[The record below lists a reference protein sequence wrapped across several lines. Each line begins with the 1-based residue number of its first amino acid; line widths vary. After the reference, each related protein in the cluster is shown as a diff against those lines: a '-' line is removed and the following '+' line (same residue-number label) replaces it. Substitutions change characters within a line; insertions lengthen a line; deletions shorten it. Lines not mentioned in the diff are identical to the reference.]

1 MEKYYYFARLNLV
14 GSYTNKEIFLL
25 NSLSSHYYYPNNK
38 YEWGFINVER
48 IEFETRIL
56 FCGKL
61 VKFIDDV
68 EEEVVNKDH
77 KEKNS
82 VNVQNKIIAEANFIL
97 DCKTGI
103 MAYNEVSGK
112 IGYKQFIENFAAII
126 ERALPDNLVQAEIK
140 FILDQTDF
148 FMSLYSLD
156 RVKKVKISLHPSNP
170 NSRHL
175 WKDTDERMQHMKAQK
190 YKQTFESNEG
200 LQIEEDIKLK
210 GDLIMSIDGYGSSE
224 VEGVKDNKV
233 ISISTKESPIK
244 QKGIVDG
251 DKKDIIRSVWNKF
264 EVVFKRMSN

>member
-1 MEKYYYFARLNLV
+1 
-14 GSYTNKEIFLL
+14 
-25 NSLSSHYYYPNNK
+25 
-38 YEWGFINVER
+38 
-48 IEFETRIL
+48 
-56 FCGKL
+56 
-61 VKFIDDV
+61 
-68 EEEVVNKDH
+68 
-77 KEKNS
+77 
-82 VNVQNKIIAEANFIL
+82 
-97 DCKTGI
+97 
-103 MAYNEVSGK
+103 
-112 IGYKQFIENFAAII
+112 
-126 ERALPDNLVQAEIK
+126 
-140 FILDQTDF
+140 
-148 FMSLYSLD
+148 MSLYSLD